1 VADRTEDKSAIES
14 GLNSVV
20 RYQGRRYQVQ
30 TQCSERAAPVIESLI
45 FHGGQTLVRITASYD
60 DVASRLGF
68 TGADGRYLV
77 ELQHTD
83 LIRKIRYGM
92 LRGDEADAP
101 PPYDEEG
108 VRLVDG
114 DGVVVDPA
122 QIDDP
127 SVRELLRELGV
138 VIDEVCSEEAQT
150 NHRAPEPSPSAP
162 PRPWWRR
169 LVLRIRLPFGG

>member
-1 VADRTEDKSAIES
+1 VPDRTEDKSAIES
-14 GLNSVV
+14 GLNSAV

-30 TQCSERAAPVIESLI
+30 TQCSERDAPVIESLI
-45 FHGGQTLVRITASYD
+45 FHGGQALVRVTASYD
-60 DVASRLGF
+60 DVANHLGF
-68 TGADGRYLV
+68 TGADGRHLV

-101 PPYDEEG
+101 APYDEDG

-114 DGVVVDPA
+114 NGVVVDPA

-127 SVRELLRELGV
+127 SVKELLRELGV
-138 VIDEVCSEEAQT
+138 SIDEVCAAEAQT
-150 NHRAPEPSPSAP
+150 ERRAPEPS
-162 PRPWWRR
+162 RPWWRR
-169 LVLRIRLPFGG
+169 LVLRIRLPFGK

>member
-1 VADRTEDKSAIES
+1 MVDRTDDKQTIES
-14 GLNSVV
+14 GLNSSV
-20 RYQGRRYQVQ
+20 RYRGRRYEVQ
-30 TQCSERAAPVIESLI
+30 TQCSERDAPVIETLI

-83 LIRKIRYGM
+83 LIRKIRRGM

-108 VRLVDG
+108 ARLVDG
-114 DGVVVDPA
+114 DGVVVDPV
-122 QIDDP
+122 QVDDP
-127 SVRELLRELGV
+127 AVLELLRELGV
-138 VIDEVCSEEAQT
+138 AIDDVRAEAQKT
-150 NHRAPEPSPSAP
+150 RRRDPVP
-162 PRPWWRR
+162 PTSTPRRPWWRR
-169 LVLRIRLPFGG
+169 LALRIRLLFGG